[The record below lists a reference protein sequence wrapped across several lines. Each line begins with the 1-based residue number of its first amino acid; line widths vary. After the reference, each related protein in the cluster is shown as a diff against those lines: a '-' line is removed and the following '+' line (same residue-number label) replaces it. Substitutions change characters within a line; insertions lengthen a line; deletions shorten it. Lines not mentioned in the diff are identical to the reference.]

1 MLTFDAVTHTY
12 RDGERVV
19 PSVTQC
25 LQKLHSFGM
34 VPPDVLEA
42 ACQRGTAVHEICE
55 YHDQNDLDEAS
66 VGEEYQG
73 YLYAWIKFCSD
84 YAVQWD
90 AIEERGYSTRF
101 GYAGTLDRRGTLRN
115 QPAKWIV
122 DIKTGTQLHRV
133 CGMQLAA
140 YRQIVA
146 ETQDPAYLLAR
157 RGTVQLAS
165 DGKYK
170 FIEWKDP
177 ADWTAYQALLTL
189 TNWSNS

>member
-1 MLTFDAVTHTY
+1 MLTFEESTHTY
-12 RDGERVV
+12 MLGDKVI

-34 VPPDVLEA
+34 VPADVLEA
-42 ACQRGTAVHEICE
+42 ACLRGTHVHAICE
-55 YHDQNDLDEAS
+55 FYDEGDLDY
-66 VGEEYQG
+66 GTIGPYGG
-73 YLYAWIKFCSD
+73 YLEAWVQFCTD
-84 YAVQWD
+84 YEVQWD

-101 GYAGTLDRRGTLRN
+101 GYAGTLDRRGTLRK

-170 FIEWKDP
+170 FIEWKSP
-177 ADWTAYQALLTL
+177 TDWTAYQALLTL